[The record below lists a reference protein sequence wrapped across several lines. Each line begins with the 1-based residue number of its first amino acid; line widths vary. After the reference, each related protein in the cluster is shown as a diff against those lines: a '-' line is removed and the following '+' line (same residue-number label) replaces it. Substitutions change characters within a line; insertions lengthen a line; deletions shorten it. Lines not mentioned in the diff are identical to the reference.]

1 MKFVGEKNRKTV
13 SAITS
18 AIWSGSWF
26 LSAMIFSVL
35 REMNISYS
43 NIIFITAAFY
53 ILGVLSYYRLILKF
67 EKQDLIES

>member
-1 MKFVGEKNRKTV
+1 
-13 SAITS
+13 
-18 AIWSGSWF
+18 
-26 LSAMIFSVL
+26 MIFSVL